1 VSKTKLGKYKFIHV
15 ITDLDVGGAETM
27 LKRLLAQEGV
37 KSEILVISLT
47 DIGKIGLDIEQ
58 LGIKVHALYMK
69 GPISFPSAL
78 LKLVKVFKV
87 TSPEMIQ
94 SWMYHADL
102 LAGIAARLSGIKNVV
117 WGVRGTNPPIGNK
130 QTFFI
135 MKVCAFLSGFIPKK
149 IIYVSKSALD
159 AHVSHG
165 YNSEKSVYVHNGI
178 QLDSLSFD
186 IEGRALIR
194 KQLGIPD
201 SDILV
206 GTLGRLHAD
215 KGQDLLVEAI
225 KNLIP
230 SHSNVSFVFVGRD
243 CDKIPEIM
251 GLNNIEQSITRKI
264 KFIGEQSN
272 IQQWLSAFDIY
283 CLPSRTEG
291 FPNSLL
297 EAMLLGLPC
306 VATPAGDT
314 KIIASDTVSVTD
326 DISSES
332 LTEKLK
338 AMLTLTSEQR
348 SQLGKK
354 ASAHAKQ
361 QYSIEKAHQNFTK
374 IYAEIK

>member
-1 VSKTKLGKYKFIHV
+1 MSKTKLGKYKFIHV

-27 LKRLLAQEGV
+27 LKRLLAQEAD
-37 KSEILVISLT
+37 KSKILVISLT
-47 DIGKIGLDIEQ
+47 DIGKIGLDIEM
-58 LGIKVHALYMK
+58 LGVKVHALNMK
-69 GPISFPSAL
+69 GPLSFPTAL
-78 LKLVKVFKV
+78 LKLIKVFKV
-87 TSPEMIQ
+87 TSPEMVQ

-102 LAGIAARLSGIKNVV
+102 LAGIAARLSRIKNII

-130 QTFFI
+130 QTFLI
-135 MKVCAFLSGFIPKK
+135 MKLCAFLSGFIPKK
-149 IIYVSKSALD
+149 IIYVSKSALE
-159 AHVSHG
+159 AHISHG
-165 YNSEKSVYVHNGI
+165 YNREKSVYVHNGI

-186 IEGRALIR
+186 TEGRALIR
-194 KQLGIPD
+194 KQLGIPE
-201 SDILV
+201 SEILV

-225 KNLIP
+225 KNLTP
-230 SHSNVSFVFVGRD
+230 SHPNVSFVFVGRD
-243 CDKIPEIM
+243 CDKIPESM
-251 GLNNIEQSITRKI
+251 ALNNFAPGTTQKI

-314 KIIASDTVSVTD
+314 KIIASDVVSVTD
-326 DISSES
+326 DISPES
-332 LTEKLK
+332 LTETLK

-348 SQLGKK
+348 IQLGKK
-354 ASAHAKQ
+354 ASAHVKQ
-361 QYSIEKAHQNFTK
+361 HYSIEKAHQNFTK
-374 IYAEIK
+374 IYTELK